1 MSSLRLALKLSMEE
15 AGKED
20 QNKKSASGLMGNTT
34 PVSKPRKRSNSE
46 ASDIKKTG
54 RKSSKQREEN
64 SRSRE
69 SSARSRSELLTDAES
84 GF

>member
-1 MSSLRLALKLSMEE
+1 MEE
-15 AGKED
+15 AGKDD

-46 ASDIKKTG
+46 ASDAKKTGTG
-54 RKSSKQREEN
+54 RKSSKQREES
-64 SRSRE
+64 SRSRD
-69 SSARSRSELLTDAES
+69 SSARSRSDLLTDAES